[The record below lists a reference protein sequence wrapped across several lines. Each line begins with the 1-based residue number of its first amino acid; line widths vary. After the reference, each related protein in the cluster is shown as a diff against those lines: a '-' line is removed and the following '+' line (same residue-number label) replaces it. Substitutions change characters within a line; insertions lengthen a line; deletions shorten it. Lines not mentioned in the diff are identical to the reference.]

1 MINITTEFLANIE
14 IGKPRQHKN
23 MTIHPVCYRGP
34 AGPDYIS
41 LDVALEVKEV
51 VITEV
56 SEGGSVPDLAL
67 KNNAQSAVLILD
79 GEELQGA
86 KQNRVLNTT
95 IMVAAGEQLT
105 VPVSCTEQGRW
116 SYSSREFSS
125 SEHVMRHDVRSRKM
139 KSVHASLSQGR
150 GYESDQMKVW
160 ENIRMMAAES
170 GVSSPTS
177 AMSDTFKKHREEVDA
192 FVSAFAVEE
201 NQAGLLAFID
211 GKLAGCDF
219 VSRPQVYTGL
229 HAKLLRSYAVDAV
242 VAKPRRMANEESGPV
257 GDPVADFLAA
267 MAQCKTET
275 FKSVG
280 MGEDVR
286 FLGQDLIGSALAVEG
301 EPVHAAFFPKPAEE
315 NREPLEQMLKSRLR
329 AGNLWEKMSG

>member
-1 MINITTEFLANIE
+1 MSSITMEILKNIE
-14 IGKPRQHKN
+14 IGKLRQHKN
-23 MTIHPVCYRGP
+23 MTIHPVIYRGP
-34 AGPDYIS
+34 TGPDYIS

-67 KNNAQSAVLILD
+67 RNNAQSAVLILD

-95 IMVAAGEQLT
+95 IMVAAGEQMN

-125 SEHVMRHDVRSRKM
+125 TEHIMRHDVRSRKM
-139 KSVHASLSQGR
+139 GSVHASLSEGR
-150 GYESDQMKVW
+150 GYASDQMKVW

-177 AMSDTFKKHREEVDA
+177 AMSDTFEKHREEVDG

-219 VSRPQVYTGL
+219 ISRPQVYAGL

-242 VAKPRRMANEESGPV
+242 VAKPRRVVKEESVPA

-267 MAQCKTET
+267 MAQCKEEN

-301 EPVHAAFFPKPAEE
+301 ETVHAAFFPKPAEE
-315 NREPLEQMLKSRLR
+315 NRQSLDQMLKSKMR

>member
-1 MINITTEFLANIE
+1 MINITTEFLENIE
-14 IGKPRQHKN
+14 IGNPRHHEN
-23 MTIHPVCYRGP
+23 MTTHPISYRGP

-51 VITEV
+51 VITEF
-56 SEGGSVPDLAL
+56 SEGGSIPALTL
-67 KNNAQSAVLILD
+67 KNYAQSAVLVLD

-150 GYESDQMKVW
+150 GYASDQMKVW
-160 ENIRMMAAES
+160 ENIQMMAAES

-177 AMSDTFKKHREEVDA
+177 AMSDTFQKHREEVDA
-192 FVSAFAVEE
+192 FVSAFAIEE

-211 GKLAGCDF
+211 GEFVGCDF
-219 VSRPQVYTGL
+219 LSRPQVYAGL

-242 VAKPRRMANEESGPV
+242 VARPRRVVKEKAGPV
-257 GDPVADFLAA
+257 GDPVADFLVA

-275 FKSVG
+275 FQSVG

-286 FLGQDLIGSALAVEG
+286 LLGQDLIGSALAVEG
-301 EPVHAAFFPKPAEE
+301 ESIHAAFFPKPAEE
-315 NREPLEQMLKSRLR
+315 NHQSLDQMLQSKLR

>member
-1 MINITTEFLANIE
+1 MSSITMEILKNIE

-56 SEGGSVPDLAL
+56 SEGGNVPDLAL

-95 IMVAAGEQLT
+95 IMVAAGEQMT

-125 SEHVMRHDVRSRKM
+125 TEHVMRHDVRSRKM
-139 KSVHASLSQGR
+139 KSVHASLSEGR
-150 GYESDQMKVW
+150 GYASDQMKVW

-177 AMSDTFKKHREEVDA
+177 AMSDTFLKHREEVDA

-219 VSRPQVYTGL
+219 VSRPQVYAGL

-242 VAKPRRMANEESGPV
+242 VAKPRRMTKEGSVPA

-267 MAQCKTET
+267 MAQCK
-275 FKSVG
+275 
-280 MGEDVR
+280 
-286 FLGQDLIGSALAVEG
+286 
-301 EPVHAAFFPKPAEE
+301 EE
-315 NREPLEQMLKSRLR
+315 NLNRWAWGR
-329 AGNLWEKMSG
+329 MSGFSGRI

>member
-1 MINITTEFLANIE
+1 MSSITMEILKNIE

-67 KNNAQSAVLILD
+67 RNNAQSAVLILD

-95 IMVAAGEQLT
+95 IMVAAGEQMN

-125 SEHVMRHDVRSRKM
+125 TEHVMRHDVRSRKM
-139 KSVHASLSQGR
+139 GSVHESLSQGR
-150 GYESDQMKVW
+150 GYTSDQMKVW

-177 AMSDTFKKHREEVDA
+177 AMSDTFENHREEVDG

-219 VSRPQVYTGL
+219 ISRPQVYVGL

-242 VAKPRRMANEESGPV
+242 VAKPRRMVNEESVPA

-267 MAQCKTET
+267 MAQCKEET
-275 FKSVG
+275 FVSVG

-286 FLGQDLIGSALAVEG
+286 FIGQDLIGSALAVEG
-301 EPVHAAFFPKPAEE
+301 ETVHAAFFPKPAEE
-315 NREPLEQMLKSRLR
+315 NRQSLDQMLKSKMR

>member
-1 MINITTEFLANIE
+1 MTNITTEFLANIE
-14 IGKPRQHKN
+14 IGKPRRYEN
-23 MTIHPVCYRGP
+23 MTIHPVRYRGP

-56 SEGGSVPDLAL
+56 SEGGSVPNLAL

-95 IMVAAGEQLT
+95 IMVEAGEQLK

-139 KSVHASLSQGR
+139 KSVHASLIEGR
-150 GYESDQMKVW
+150 GHASDQVKVW
-160 ENIRMMAAES
+160 ENIQMMAAES

-177 AMSDTFKKHREEVDA
+177 AMSDTFRKHRDQVDA
-192 FVSAFAVEE
+192 FVAAFAVEE
-201 NQAGLLAFID
+201 GQAGLLAFID

-242 VAKPRRMANEESGPV
+242 VAKPRRMVKEESGLE

-280 MGEDVR
+280 MGQDGR

-301 EPVHAAFFPKPAEE
+301 ETVHAAFFPKPAED
-315 NREPLEQMLKSRLR
+315 NRQSLDQMLKNKMR